1 MSSKLLRSYSGP
13 SFFFF
18 FFSHKQQLLRGTHWR
33 GGAGAAMGDQ
43 VLFDEGKR
51 ELFRASHNYKKLVRR
66 LKATY
71 NIQTTKEELTP
82 ERLRSVHCLVL
93 AAPAEPLSPAEITAL
108 QAFIDGGGS
117 LVVLSG
123 EGGPGAVN
131 SNVNDVVSKCVGAW
145 RTPHPPHTCLTPPP
159 LPP

>member
-1 MSSKLLRSYSGP
+1 
-13 SFFFF
+13 
-18 FFSHKQQLLRGTHWR
+18 
-33 GGAGAAMGDQ
+33 MGDQ

-71 NIQTTKEELTP
+71 NIQTNKEELTP

-131 SNVNDVVSKCVGAW
+131 SNVNDVVSKCVCEARAW
-145 RTPHPPHTCLTPPP
+145 RCWGASPPPP
-159 LPP
+159 LTHTLTHSRTPGSPPHPLHFPGRPQVRHHYQP